1 MIDLLQFGY
10 LGIFLVSLA
19 LNLLPFTSPS
29 NLILA
34 GSIGVAF
41 PQISPIV
48 IGFFVAFA
56 ASLAKLTHFYTA
68 FFVKRTLRPTSVL
81 LTNYQKKSDKMKA
94 IILFLA
100 AISPVPDEPVVIP
113 LGLMEYNPIKFFTIF
128 FSGKI
133 IITIM
138 GAFIGSTVSLTLEN
152 VIGNPILIT
161 LSIIFTIIVTY
172 VFMKV
177 DVNDYAQRIR
187 EKVRRRKQDT
197 C

>member
-34 GSIGVAF
+34 GTIGVAF

-48 IGFFVAFA
+48 TGFLVAFA
-56 ASLAKLTHFYTA
+56 ASIAKLVHFYIA
-68 FFVKRTLRPTSVL
+68 FFVKKTLRPSSEL
-81 LTNYQKKSDKMKA
+81 LANYQKKSDKIKA

-113 LGLMEYNPIKFFTIF
+113 LGLMEYNPIKFFIVF

-133 IITIM
+133 IITTT

-152 VIGNPILIT
+152 VIGNPMLII
-161 LSIIFTIIVTY
+161 LSIVFTIIVTY

-177 DVNDYAQRIR
+177 DVNEYAQRVR
-187 EKVRRRKQDT
+187 GKVRGRKQNT
-197 C
+197 